1 MNNIWQKLKKENEPF
16 FVLAPMEDVTD
27 TVFRQ
32 MVIKLSPPDLM
43 VTEFVNADGYCS
55 PGREAVGRRLRY
67 TKKEQPLIAQIWGL
81 NPVNYRQMAKDLVGM
96 GFAGIDINMGCPVK
110 DVVKKGACSAM
121 ILNHELAALVISET
135 RAGILDAGGDIP
147 LSVKTRIGYNEP
159 DVTSWIGFLLKQNLD
174 AITVHGRT
182 RKQMSKVPADWQEI
196 AKAVKLRDKLS
207 PQTVIVGNG
216 DVMSRAQGESL
227 AKMSGV
233 DGVMI
238 GRGIFHDP
246 FIFSKTAKKADLK
259 LMLKYLKQHI
269 ELHQKTWGGEK
280 FEPLKKFIKMYIS
293 GFAGSSEIRAKLF
306 AAKSHVDLIKMIDNI
321 V

>member
-196 AKAVKLRDKLS
+196 ARAVKLRDKLS

>member
-196 AKAVKLRDKLS
+196 ARAVKLRDKLS

-233 DGVMI
+233 DGVMV

>member
-1 MNNIWQKLKKENEPF
+1 
-16 FVLAPMEDVTD
+16 
-27 TVFRQ
+27 
-32 MVIKLSPPDLM
+32 
-43 VTEFVNADGYCS
+43 
-55 PGREAVGRRLRY
+55 
-67 TKKEQPLIAQIWGL
+67 
-81 NPVNYRQMAKDLVGM
+81 
-96 GFAGIDINMGCPVK
+96 
-110 DVVKKGACSAM
+110 
-121 ILNHELAALVISET
+121 
-135 RAGILDAGGDIP
+135 
-147 LSVKTRIGYNEP
+147 
-159 DVTSWIGFLLKQNLD
+159 
-174 AITVHGRT
+174 
-182 RKQMSKVPADWQEI
+182 
-196 AKAVKLRDKLS
+196 
-207 PQTVIVGNG
+207 
-216 DVMSRAQGESL
+216 MSRAQGESL